1 MQSLPTKIFWV
12 FGLPLSCAWA
22 LFMRAR
28 RSYYVSSRQYRATLK
43 IICVGNLHSGGSG
56 KTPLVEAISKRFQL
70 RSPVILSRGYL
81 GTLSSE
87 GAEIDRLMPN
97 GSLLYGDEPWM
108 LSQQQAGPVF
118 ISKKRVAGVK
128 RIEKQYPNSLVI
140 LDDGFQHLALGRDV
154 DIICINTDKEVAA
167 SFCLPLGGL
176 RESFKALD
184 HADAVV
190 LTPGSQNKNLE
201 VWQNVIQNEFPKLPC
216 FVAHSKVDGFFEGPS
231 DFEFDSLQNWV
242 SFSGIASPERF
253 VKTLSEYSPSVEHI
267 QSYPDHHRYV
277 ESDIEWLINEKNRA
291 GAFGFVTTDKDWYK
305 VYELFKPKSEKVISL
320 RVGYDLPDS
329 FWIWLEAKVKG

>member
-22 LFMRAR
+22 LLMRAR
-28 RSYYVSSRQYRATLK
+28 RSYYVSSRQYRSTLK

-154 DIICINTDKEVAA
+154 DIICI
-167 SFCLPLGGL
+167 CLLY
-176 RESFKALD
+176 
-184 HADAVV
+184 
-190 LTPGSQNKNLE
+190 T
-201 VWQNVIQNEFPKLPC
+201 
-216 FVAHSKVDGFFEGPS
+216 
-231 DFEFDSLQNWV
+231 
-242 SFSGIASPERF
+242 
-253 VKTLSEYSPSVEHI
+253 SPS
-267 QSYPDHHRYV
+267 PRD
-277 ESDIEWLINEKNRA
+277 
-291 GAFGFVTTDKDWYK
+291 
-305 VYELFKPKSEKVISL
+305 
-320 RVGYDLPDS
+320 
-329 FWIWLEAKVKG
+329 